1 MDAFN
6 TVRGLVQGGVAAY
19 GVFLIVKGLVTAG
32 GGLSNHQSTELRD
45 GFASIIGGAMIVVGA
60 VIVGTISIG

>member
-1 MDAFN
+1 MEAFN
-6 TVRGLVQGGVAAY
+6 TVKTIIQGGVAAY

-32 GGLSNHQSTELRD
+32 GGFSNHQSTELRD
-45 GFASIIGGAMIVVGA
+45 GFASIIGVAMIVVGA

>member
-1 MDAFN
+1 MEAFN
-6 TVRGLVQGGVAAY
+6 TVKTIIQGGVAAY
-19 GVFLIVKGLVTAG
+19 GVWLIVKGLVTAG
-32 GGLSNHQSTELRD
+32 GGFSNHQSTELRD